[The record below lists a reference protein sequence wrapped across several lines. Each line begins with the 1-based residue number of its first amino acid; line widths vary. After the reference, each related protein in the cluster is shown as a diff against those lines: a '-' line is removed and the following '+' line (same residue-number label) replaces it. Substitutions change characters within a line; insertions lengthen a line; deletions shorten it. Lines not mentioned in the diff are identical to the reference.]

1 MQPQQE
7 GGQQQQQQEG
17 SAPPAEPSQCNGG
30 ATGGAQ
36 VAMEEEGDVDNERML
51 QCDGKGC
58 GLWVHA
64 ACEGVAPHEYDEAN
78 ATPNHPL
85 IR

>member
-1 MQPQQE
+1 
-7 GGQQQQQQEG
+7 
-17 SAPPAEPSQCNGG
+17 
-30 ATGGAQ
+30 
-36 VAMEEEGDVDNERML
+36 MEEEGDVDNERML